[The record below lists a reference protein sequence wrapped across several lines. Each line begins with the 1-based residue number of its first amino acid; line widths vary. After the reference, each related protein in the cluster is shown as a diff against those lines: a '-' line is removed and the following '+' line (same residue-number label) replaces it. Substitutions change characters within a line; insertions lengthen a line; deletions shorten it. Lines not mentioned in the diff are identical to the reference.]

1 MLLDNSF
8 AMKIISPIL
17 TGLILAIVIS
27 AIAIISVQNATPIS
41 IQFLTFQSVKIPVGV
56 VLAFSVA
63 IGLVFTSILIPI
75 WQRVSLTGEEE

>member
-1 MLLDNSF
+1 
-8 AMKIISPIL
+8 MKIISPIL

-27 AIAIISVQNATPIS
+27 AIAIISVQNATPVS
-41 IQFLTFQSVKIPVGV
+41 IQFFTFQSVKIPVGV